1 MSNRQKNNP
10 LSVSV
15 FYLSEIAKMRIAEF
29 FIPACLGSVSMKF
42 FEMQSEHAEAHLL
55 GVTQKVLREFKEW
68 MKKNYNIFIRH
79 HMSHIIFIQ
88 YLHVFHLDE
97 TFETKYQKIYSFDER
112 KKRAQIFQENFMM
125 IEEHN
130 SESSKTW
137 TMEINEVS
145 NCLFIIK

>member
-1 MSNRQKNNP
+1 MFG
-10 LSVSV
+10 LS
-15 FYLSEIAKMRIAEF
+15 FDEIFRNAIRARRSALTRCDAKSPSRIQGMDE
-29 FIPACLGSVSMKF
+29 
-42 FEMQSEHAEAHLL
+42 
-55 GVTQKVLREFKEW
+55 
-68 MKKNYNIFIRH
+68 KNYNIFIRH

-145 NCLFIIK
+145 NCLFIIKYIVSF

>member
-10 LSVSV
+10 LSVSI

-68 MKKNYNIFIRH
+68 MKNKF
-79 HMSHIIFIQ
+79 IIFLSAIMC
-88 YLHVFHLDE
+88 D
-97 TFETKYQKIYSFDER
+97 I
-112 KKRAQIFQENFMM
+112 
-125 IEEHN
+125 
-130 SESSKTW
+130 
-137 TMEINEVS
+137 
-145 NCLFIIK
+145 